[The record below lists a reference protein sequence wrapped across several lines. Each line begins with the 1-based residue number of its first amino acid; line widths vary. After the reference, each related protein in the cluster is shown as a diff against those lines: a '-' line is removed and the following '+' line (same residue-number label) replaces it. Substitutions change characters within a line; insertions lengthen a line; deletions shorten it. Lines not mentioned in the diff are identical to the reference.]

1 MSEDFVRNVRTNEID
16 PLFKRAERDV
26 DSVLLAVCSHPCSP
40 SYSIS
45 KQKSVG
51 AVVPPI

>member
-1 MSEDFVRNVRTNEID
+1 MSEDFVRNVRTNDID
-16 PLFKRAERDV
+16 PLYKRAERDV
-26 DSVLLAVCSHPCSP
+26 DSVLLVVCSHPCSP
-40 SYSIS
+40 SIS